1 MKKAISVIIK
11 NTVRAYNGFFKMDK
25 VVFDQERFDGSV
37 MKDVT
42 REVFIRKP
50 IVFLALYDPKLDKHL
65 FVEQVRVG
73 AIVNT
78 PESPLVLEP
87 VAGIIDDGENPIEA
101 AIREAQEEAGV
112 DADLDTLAVVQE
124 GYTSPGGS
132 SEYAYF
138 VTGEFDSSNYKEQIG
153 GVDGENEDVRSHL
166 IDSDTAMDMIA
177 NGQINSLSGAFGV
190 YWHKSHN

>member
-25 VVFDQERFDGSV
+25 VVFDQERFDGIV

-50 IVFLALYDPKLDKHL
+50 VVFLALYDPKLDKHL

-87 VAGIIDDGENPIEA
+87 VAGIIDEGEEPIEA

-112 DADLDTLAVVQE
+112 DVDLDTLAVVQE

-153 GVDGENEDVRSHL
+153 GVEGEDEDVRSHL

-190 YWHKSHN
+190 YWHKAHN